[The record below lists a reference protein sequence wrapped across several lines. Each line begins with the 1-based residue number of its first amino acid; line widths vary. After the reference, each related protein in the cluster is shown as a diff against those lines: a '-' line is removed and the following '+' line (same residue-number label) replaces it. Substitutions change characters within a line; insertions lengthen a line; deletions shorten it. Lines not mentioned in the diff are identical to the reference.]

1 MKARILVCT
10 LLVLSL
16 TCVSSAQLNGNY
28 TIDPAGSGSRNYTTW
43 AAAVAALSAG
53 VSGPVVFTV
62 ASTTFNETVVISPI
76 TGTSA
81 LATVTFQAKGA
92 RAVLDAGAAQDALTL
107 NTTCRYL
114 IFDNIEVKN
123 FTRYGLSL
131 AGGSSTRAAFFC
143 TFKKCKFD
151 APATTST
158 SVRAVQA
165 YYSADCTFEDC
176 VFAGG
181 GHVFYSQQMNRMVL
195 RACEFDGKL
204 LAARVLAPYNS
215 NDSDNLYENCFFHS
229 CGAAGWGVCINL
241 GQFGNMLWHNTV
253 LVNTSKSGVI
263 LGGCCN
269 WSRANSFR
277 NNIVVNMG
285 TGVCITYGTTDGTLD
300 FNDADYNSYHAPNG
314 LACELEKGTAFTK
327 GTLAQWKAY
336 LAANPGMIP
345 GNGGKSW
352 DQNSIEVDPMLASMT
367 APYDIHLQSSSPCV
381 NAGTTTYIAGPWI
394 SYPAYKP
401 STDFE
406 GDPRPESLVD
416 IGADE
421 AVAPLTGSGSGM
433 PGTSYALNLR
443 VKADNGLPY
452 QLGSSLGSGPIPVDS
467 RYLFLTLDAIL
478 WASVH
483 GLLPSTFAD
492 YSGNLD
498 ASGQATASINI
509 PSIPLL
515 TGLRIYTAFV
525 TIKAGEP
532 SNIKTI
538 SNTFVFT
545 IIQ

>member
-1 MKARILVCT
+1 M
-10 LLVLSL
+10 LSL

-28 TIDPAGSGSRNYTTW
+28 TIDPPVPVRETTPRGPQPW
-43 AAAVAALSAG
+43 PRSASG
-53 VSGPVVFTV
+53 VSGLWFSPWP
-62 ASTTFNETVVISPI
+62 STTFNETVVISPI

-229 CGAAGWGVCINL
+229 CGAAAGESGINL

-352 DQNSIEVDPMLASMT
+352 DQNSIEVDPMLTSMT

-406 GDPRPESLVD
+406 GDPRPEFPRRYRSRRGGRPSDRLRKR
-416 IGADE
+416 
-421 AVAPLTGSGSGM
+421 
-433 PGTSYALNLR
+433 YAWHELR
-443 VKADNGLPY
+443 LEFAWQSRQRFALPV
-452 QLGSSLGSGPIPVDS
+452 LGSSLGSGPIPVDS